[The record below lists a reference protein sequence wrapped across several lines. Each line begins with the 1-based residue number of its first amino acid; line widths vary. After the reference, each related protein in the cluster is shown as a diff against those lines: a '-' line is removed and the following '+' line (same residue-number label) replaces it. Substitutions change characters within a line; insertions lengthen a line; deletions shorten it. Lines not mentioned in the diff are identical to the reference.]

1 MIVKNPKFEISDI
14 EYKNAR
20 SIDEAYE
27 RGRKDQEE
35 KDRETTI
42 KGKIKHIKKRNNRI
56 SLAINIVWCVL
67 IVITVVMLFFAILK
81 GKIST
86 ENVVLKFLSENSIWV
101 TVLGILINTLIGTVK
116 AMLKKMNILTTDEK
130 IIREKIEET

>member
-1 MIVKNPKFEISDI
+1 
-14 EYKNAR
+14 
-20 SIDEAYE
+20 
-27 RGRKDQEE
+27 
-35 KDRETTI
+35 
-42 KGKIKHIKKRNNRI
+42 
-56 SLAINIVWCVL
+56 
-67 IVITVVMLFFAILK
+67 MLFFAILK